1 MALPTAKNVTSES
14 QLAGPLGQL
23 AQLTT
28 QFNLLVDQMRV
39 LCLKLDADAVNTA
52 LNDTNYTALVTDA
65 ATSAAKINVVQ

>member
-39 LCLKLDADAVNTA
+39 LTLKLDADATVT
-52 LNDTNYTALVTDA
+52 DTNYTALVTDA
-65 ATSAAKINVVQ
+65 ATSAAKLNVVQ